1 MFDVSPDHAIGLLA
15 GLVAAP
21 VALVVLPRQPGWT
34 KVAGTLRGAAVLL
47 LVTGAIHLA
56 LIPPHLQTEPLTSSL
71 FAVNGVLFLALAL
84 RVSWRR
90 WRVAAAAL
98 LTATILGYLVYLVA
112 GLEGPGQLRLAAKLI
127 ALPPLGPGT
136 MHSPGQ

>member
-34 KVAGTLRGAAVLL
+34 KVAGTVRGAAVLL

-90 WRVAAAAL
+90 RSSGAPRTSSTAPRRPRSPPTRIGGRRGP
-98 LTATILGYLVYLVA
+98 TATG
-112 GLEGPGQLRLAAKLI
+112 RAARR
-127 ALPPLGPGT
+127 
-136 MHSPGQ
+136 